1 MKLNEHMSKK
11 LLGGFGIPVPEG
23 EMLGPEAVGDFSSQ
37 FEFPWVVKAMVLTG
51 GRGKAGGVRVVHSR
65 EEFEAAA
72 REILG
77 MHIKEERVPFVR
89 VEPACHIQREMY
101 LSLTLDRQRKSLVL
115 TAGRA
120 GGVDIESSGRENIL
134 SLDLDPALGM
144 QGFQVRRA
152 FFHMGLDKSMYKSWS
167 LLLKN
172 LYAAFIKYRL
182 LLAEINPL
190 VLTEEQE
197 LLALDGKVELDDNYV
212 QINRE
217 LFDYHVPEHLGK
229 QEKLAG
235 EAGLSY
241 HKLDG
246 SVGMVV
252 NGAGLAMATMDLLN
266 FSGVPAANFLD
277 LGGGADQERISR
289 ALDIL
294 FNDPGVETVFIN
306 IFGGI
311 LSCEKVALAL
321 AAALEDASVAKPM
334 VVRFS
339 GFKAGEAGRVIQGL
353 HADNIYYVQDLGR
366 ALEVLGELSAS
377 RGGGQSFER
386 IEFPPPAEKMRT
398 PKRYEPGPFPLN
410 KNTPVLV
417 QGITGREGMLHTR
430 EMLACGTRIVAG
442 VTPFKGG
449 VDVEGVPVFDSV
461 EQACK
466 ERDIQASVIFVPGG
480 AAADAIMEA
489 VDMHIPWVVCIT
501 EGIPQQD
508 MLKLLPAIRKSG
520 TRLVGPNTPGII
532 VPGQTKM
539 GIMPASIFSR
549 GPVAVLS
556 RSGTLT
562 YECVQSLGS
571 AGIGQCMCLGVGGDP
586 YVGMDFRDI
595 FPMLQRDPTCRAV
608 LVLGEIGGTAE
619 EDLARELDEMGFD
632 KPVLG
637 FVAGQTAP
645 PGKRLG
651 HAGAILDEHSG
662 GIRAKLQVMHE
673 AGITICPD
681 LASIPAM
688 VERVLK

>member
-1 MKLNEHMSKK
+1 MKLNEHMSKE
-11 LLGGFGIPVPEG
+11 LLKGAGILVPRG
-23 EMLGPEAVGDFSSQ
+23 EMIGPGDISDFAPE
-37 FEFPWVVKAMVLTG
+37 FELPWVVKAMVLTG
-51 GRGKAGGVRVVHSR
+51 GRGKAGGVRVVQNR
-65 EEFEAAA
+65 EEFETAA
-72 REILG
+72 RQILG
-77 MHIKEERVPFVR
+77 MQIKGESVPFVR
-89 VEPACHIQREMY
+89 VEPASHIQREMY
-101 LSLTLDRQRKSLVL
+101 LSMTLDRQQKSLVL
-115 TAGRA
+115 TAGRT
-120 GGVDIESSGRENIL
+120 GGVDIESSGRDNIL
-134 SLDLDPALGM
+134 SLTLDPGLGLHD
-144 QGFQVRRA
+144 FQIRRV
-152 FFHMGLDKSMYKSWS
+152 FFHLDLDKSMFRSFS
-167 LLLKN
+167 GLLKN
-172 LYAAFIKYRL
+172 LYTAFTQNRL

-190 VLTEEQE
+190 VLTGGQE
-197 LLALDGKVELDDNYV
+197 LTALDGKVELDDNYV
-212 QINRE
+212 QINRG
-217 LFDYHVPEHLGK
+217 LLGYHVPEHLGE
-229 QEKLAG
+229 QERLAG

-241 HKLDG
+241 HRLDG
-246 SVGMVV
+246 RVGMVV

-294 FNDPGVETVFIN
+294 FNDPGVELVFIN

-321 AAALEDASVAKPM
+321 AAALEEASVARPM

-339 GFKAGEAGRVIQGL
+339 GFKAREAGRIIQGL
-353 HADNIYYVQDLGR
+353 NADNIYYVQDLAR
-366 ALEVLGELSAS
+366 ALETLKELSS
-377 RGGGQSFER
+377 SPGGGQKFQR
-386 IEFPPPAEKMRT
+386 IEFPPAQEKKRT
-398 PKRYEPGPFPLN
+398 PKKNEPAPFPLN

-417 QGITGREGMLHTR
+417 QGITGREGMLHAR
-430 EMLACGTRIVAG
+430 EMQNFGTRIVAG

-449 VDVEGVPVFDSV
+449 SHVEGVPVFDSV
-461 EQACK
+461 HKACM
-466 ERDIQASVIFVPGG
+466 EHDIQASVIFVPGA
-480 AAADAIMEA
+480 AAADAVMEA

-508 MLKLLPAIRKSG
+508 MMRLLPAIRRSG
-520 TRLVGPNTPGII
+520 TRLVGPNTPGIM
-532 VPGQTKM
+532 VPGQTKL

-549 GPVAVLS
+549 GPVAILS

-562 YECVQSLGS
+562 YECVQSLTS
-571 AGIGQCMCLGVGGDP
+571 AGMGQCMCLGVGGDP
-586 YVGMDFRDI
+586 YVGLDFRDI
-595 FPMLQRDPTCRAV
+595 FPLLQRDPACRAV

-673 AGITICPD
+673 CGITICPD

-688 VERVLK
+688 VEKVL